1 MDKVSLTYAVLGG
14 LCHGTYPLFL
24 KLPKAL
30 EEKPHPLAWTFY
42 KAIFLLL
49 LGVSFVLKNRVYLFS
64 WWGIFC
70 GMAWVPA
77 SVCMNAAV
85 PRIGIALAASI
96 EPGIVTTLSFLI
108 GCTLLGEQMKST
120 QMFGMMI
127 PLAPIFMVAI
137 VTGIAC
143 IAMSPF
149 LKCGATHDVVG
160 KMTDGSDKVDLWHK
174 SAESKLCNPDAEAAE
189 IANNDANSLS
199 IATHA
204 RVFGLIFT
212 MLTGIFATAQYCAV
226 NIGQMVVQNSH
237 KCSIKENTCGM
248 SVTERFDNAGSFT
261 LSFGIGAI
269 LVWMVY
275 WLIFSALSKAKG
287 GFAVSLHF
295 RSLGLHACAL
305 GFIWAVGVFFCDSA
319 VERGG
324 SAVMTPIIKGVQVIV
339 AGLWGILLFQECR
352 GYQIVFWGVAV
363 IWTVG
368 FMTALGHQKV

>member
-1 MDKVSLTYAVLGG
+1 
-14 LCHGTYPLFL
+14 
-24 KLPKAL
+24 
-30 EEKPHPLAWTFY
+30 
-42 KAIFLLL
+42 
-49 LGVSFVLKNRVYLFS
+49 
-64 WWGIFC
+64 
-70 GMAWVPA
+70 
-77 SVCMNAAV
+77 
-85 PRIGIALAASI
+85 
-96 EPGIVTTLSFLI
+96 
-108 GCTLLGEQMKST
+108 
-120 QMFGMMI
+120 
-127 PLAPIFMVAI
+127 
-137 VTGIAC
+137 
-143 IAMSPF
+143 
-149 LKCGATHDVVG
+149 
-160 KMTDGSDKVDLWHK
+160 
-174 SAESKLCNPDAEAAE
+174 
-189 IANNDANSLS
+189 
-199 IATHA
+199 
-204 RVFGLIFT
+204 
-212 MLTGIFATAQYCAV
+212 
-226 NIGQMVVQNSH
+226 
-237 KCSIKENTCGM
+237 M